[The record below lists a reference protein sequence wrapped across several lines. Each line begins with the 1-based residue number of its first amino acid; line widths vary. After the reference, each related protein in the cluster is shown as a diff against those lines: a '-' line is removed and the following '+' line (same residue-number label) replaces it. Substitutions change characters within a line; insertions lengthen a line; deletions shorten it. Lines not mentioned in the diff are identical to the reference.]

1 MANSF
6 VVSSLPDYVEQN
18 RPLLRSTSILGAR
31 SAQLFTRQGGVKGSA
46 ALNILNTSVSFGN
59 GAACGWNEAGTST
72 LSQRTLVT
80 GQMKVNMAFC
90 EKTLI
95 GKWAEKEVEI
105 IANPKSMPF
114 EQEVMAS
121 VVDGIQEALETAIWQ
136 GDVTS
141 GSGNNAY
148 FDGIN
153 TILAGLVS
161 AGTIS
166 GETIAAGTS
175 YIAAVQQV
183 LMAMPAGTLKDDA
196 VIFCS
201 PEFLRGYEQALVA
214 ENLYHFVPGQ
224 DIDDI
229 TIPGSRVK
237 LVAVGGLTGTKH
249 LVAGRLSNFFYGYD
263 IDEAPRTFDL
273 WYSKDAREFRL
284 AVEFNA
290 GVQIAFPDEVVYAT
304 YTTLS
309 DSPVHSAQLAAIAAG
324 VDAISD
330 GVEDIA
336 GDTATLASNSTT
348 LASNTTTLANA
359 DHVFKTKE
367 QQ

>member
-18 RPLLRSTSILGAR
+18 RPLLRSTSVLGAR
-31 SAQLFTRQGGVKGSA
+31 TAQLFTRQSGVKGSA
-46 ALNILNTSVSFGN
+46 AINLLNTAISFGS

-72 LSQRTLVT
+72 LTQRTIVT

-105 IANPKSMPF
+105 IADPKAMPF
-114 EQEVMAS
+114 EQETLAS
-121 VVDGIQEALETAIWQ
+121 IVEGIQDALEVALWQ
-136 GDVTS
+136 GNTTT
-141 GSGNNAY
+141 GSGNNQY
-148 FDGIN
+148 FDGMLA
-153 TILAGLVS
+153 ILAAASSSV
-161 AGTIS
+161 IS
-166 GETIAAGTS
+166 ETIAAGSS
-175 YIAAVQQV
+175 YIDAVRQV
-183 LMAMPAGTLKDDA
+183 LLAMPAKTLKDDA
-196 VIFCS
+196 VIFCAPS
-201 PEFLRGYEQALVA
+201 FLRGYEQALVA

-237 LVAVGGLTGTKH
+237 LVAVGGLEGQSK

-263 IDEAPRTFDL
+263 IEDADRSFDL

-290 GVQIAFPDEVVYAT
+290 GVQVAFPDEVVVGS
-304 YTTLS
+304 YTTLT
-309 DSPVHSAQLAAIAAG
+309 DSTAQGAQLASIAAS
-324 VDAISD
+324 AA
-330 GVEDIA
+330 EIA
-336 GDTATLASNSTT
+336 DD
-348 LASNTTTLANA
+348 
-359 DHVFKTKE
+359 DHIFKTKA
-367 QQ
+367 Q